1 MPSQIPDDMLDNF
14 AKERLAKN
22 QDRSMIR
29 SQVISQKI
37 TKLVKEK
44 ATLTQ
49 ENISYEDFAKLF
61 E

>member
-1 MPSQIPDDMLDNF
+1 
-14 AKERLAKN
+14 
-22 QDRSMIR
+22 
-29 SQVISQKI
+29 VISQKI